1 MTQVNFYTLSSEDEQ
16 SRWQLACRLAEK
28 AAGLG
33 HSVFLLVEHDD
44 AARQLDSLL
53 WEYRPSSFLPHG
65 LASARDSENQH
76 AGTPAVLIGTS
87 KQEGTGLDILINLSS
102 KPCVDPDKFQK
113 INEILSADPDVLA
126 AGRVSYRSYQNLGY
140 TLETHK
146 L

>member
-16 SRWQLACRLAEK
+16 SRWQFACRLAEK

-33 HSVFLLVEHDD
+33 QSVFLQVEHDD

-65 LASARDSENQH
+65 LATDRDSNIQH
-76 AGTPAVLIGTS
+76 AGTPAVLVGTS
-87 KQEGTGLDILINLSS
+87 TQDATGLDILINLSS
-102 KPCVDPDKFQK
+102 EPCVEPDKFQK
-113 INEILSADPDVLA
+113 INEILSADPEILA

-140 TLETHK
+140 ALETHK

>member
-16 SRWQLACRLAEK
+16 SRWQFACRLAEK

-33 HSVFLLVEHDD
+33 HSVFLQVDHDA
-44 AARQLDSLL
+44 AARQLDTLL

-65 LASARDSENQH
+65 LASAKTSDSDST
-76 AGTPAVLIGTS
+76 GTPPVLIGTS
-87 KQEGTGLDILINLSS
+87 QQDVDGLDVLINLSAA
-102 KPCVDPDKFQK
+102 PCAEPDKYQK
-113 INEILSADPDVLA
+113 INEILSADPDSLA

-140 TLETHK
+140 SLETHK

>member
-28 AAGLG
+28 ATGLG
-33 HSVFLLVEHDD
+33 HSVFLQVEHED

-53 WEYRPSSFLPHG
+53 WEYRPASFLPHG

-76 AGTPAVLIGTS
+76 AGTPPVLIGTS
-87 KQEGTGLDILINLSS
+87 NQDTTGLDILINLSS
-102 KPCVDPDKFQK
+102 EPCVEPGKFQK

-126 AGRVSYRSYQNLGY
+126 AGRVSYRSYQSLGY
-140 TLETHK
+140 PLETHK

>member
-1 MTQVNFYTLSSEDEQ
+1 MTQVNFYTLSSDDEQ
-16 SRWQLACRLAEK
+16 SRLQFACRLAEK

-33 HSVFLLVEHDD
+33 HSVFLQVEHDA

-53 WEYRPSSFLPHG
+53 WEYRSSSFLPHG
-65 LASARDSENQH
+65 LASAKNSEVH
-76 AGTPAVLIGTS
+76 SAGTPPVLIGTS
-87 KQEGTGLDILINLSS
+87 KQDTAGLDVLINLSAE
-102 KPCVDPDKFQK
+102 PCVEPDRYQK

-140 TLETHK
+140 ALETHK

>member
-16 SRWQLACRLAEK
+16 SRWQFACRLAEK

-33 HSVFLLVEHDD
+33 HSVFLQVDHDA
-44 AARQLDSLL
+44 AARQLDTLL

-65 LASARDSENQH
+65 LASAKKSDSDS
-76 AGTPAVLIGTS
+76 AGTPPVLIGTS
-87 KQEGTGLDILINLSS
+87 QQDVDGLDVLINLSAA
-102 KPCVDPDKFQK
+102 PCVEPDKYQK
-113 INEILSADPDVLA
+113 INEILSADPDILA